1 MALAKAKIFV
11 GQIRKLDG
19 GVSLPG
25 GTTIDGDTFLS

>member
-1 MALAKAKIFV
+1 MTLAKAKIFI

-25 GTTIDGDTFLS
+25 GTQIDGDTFLN